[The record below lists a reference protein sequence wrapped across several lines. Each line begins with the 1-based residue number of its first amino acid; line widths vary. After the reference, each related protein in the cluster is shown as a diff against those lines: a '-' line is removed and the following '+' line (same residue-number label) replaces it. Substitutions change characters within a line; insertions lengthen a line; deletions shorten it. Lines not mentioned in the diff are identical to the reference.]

1 MQLQRTVTFLAALQ
15 RSSWIDWG
23 CRFAA
28 QEKDAISVRPLWAVH
43 VGRGEIVWQDRCD
56 AANGS
61 KEPVANLAGGASNGC
76 NVRRSARRVLKP
88 CARPDDKTSIALNP
102 MLTVAA

>member
-1 MQLQRTVTFLAALQ
+1 MLQDARMAGLAKLRRSIRSTDERQLR
-15 RSSWIDWG
+15 
-23 CRFAA
+23 
-28 QEKDAISVRPLWAVH
+28 AVH